1 MVSDRVS
8 RVEHAHLE
16 IKHRIMNG
24 AYPPGAPLSESKL
37 ARMLRTSRTPVRE
50 ALSRLLQEGYVERV
64 PARGYFVAQ
73 ITVTLIQNVFQVRRL
88 LEGAAAARAAEF
100 ADPDAVRRARQNA
113 DFRYVLGDTASLH
126 RAQRANTEFHLAIA
140 GGSRNALLA
149 DLIRDCLNQVTR
161 FIALGVNLE
170 PLQGTASREHHAVV
184 DAIERHDPE
193 GARHALEHH
202 LDNSSRLMMKAL
214 VRGEVRAVT
223 V

>member
-24 AYPPGAPLSESKL
+24 AYPPGAPLSESRL
-37 ARMLRTSRTPVRE
+37 ARMLRISRTPVRE
-50 ALSRLLQEGYVERV
+50 ALSRLFQEGYVERV

-73 ITVTLIQNVFQVRRL
+73 ITMTLIQNVFQVRRL

-100 ADPDAVRRARQNA
+100 ADPDAVRRA
-113 DFRYVLGDTASLH
+113 
-126 RAQRANTEFHLAIA
+126 
-140 GGSRNALLA
+140 A

-184 DAIERHDPE
+184 DAIERHDPA

-202 LDNSSRLMMKAL
+202 LDNSSRLMMEAL
-214 VRGEVRAVT
+214 VRGDVPAVT